1 MMREIIVVQETEKK
15 KNRREFIKDG
25 LRTFVLSGLAF
36 VGLSVGWKK
45 ASSSKNEM
53 SCAMDL
59 PCRICSRLPG
69 CRKPEAK
76 ETRQMSWDS
85 RQKPSIQKRGIK

>member
-1 MMREIIVVQETEKK
+1 MMREIIVMQETEKK

-36 VGLSVGWKK
+36 VGFSVGWKK
-45 ASSSKNEM
+45 ASSSGNEM
-53 SCAMDL
+53 SCAIDL

-69 CRKPEAK
+69 CQKPEAK
-76 ETRQMSWDS
+76 HAKQMSWDS
-85 RQKPSIQKRGIK
+85 HQNPSIQKRGPK